1 MKNIYGIPCHTC
13 GVYMITCK
21 INNKVYIGKTK
32 SDYNGYCFKY
42 YEDYM
47 ESQSTSKSYI
57 RRFGVE
63 NKVSDKDTRSE

>member
-1 MKNIYGIPCHTC
+1 MIVRKCANRGTLPCRDE
-13 GVYMITCK
+13 GNPVLSYMIL
-21 INNKVYIGKTK
+21 N
-32 SDYNGYCFKY
+32 YNCFKY

>member
-1 MKNIYGIPCHTC
+1 MIVRKCANRGTLPCRDE
-13 GVYMITCK
+13 GNPVLSYM
-21 INNKVYIGKTK
+21 NLN
-32 SDYNGYCFKY
+32 YNCFKY